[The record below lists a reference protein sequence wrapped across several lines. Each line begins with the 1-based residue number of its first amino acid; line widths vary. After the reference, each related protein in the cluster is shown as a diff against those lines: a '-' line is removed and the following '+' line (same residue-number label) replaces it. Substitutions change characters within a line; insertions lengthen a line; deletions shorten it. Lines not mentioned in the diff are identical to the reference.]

1 MFCNN
6 CGHKMTESA
15 DFCSECGARNVNKF
29 NDNSNQETLAQQLSK
44 KNPLTPLWKKLK
56 VIFNGGLKF
65 VVKHKKPFIIS
76 ASTCLT
82 LLLGLFLFN
91 NLYDFTKL
99 SWDSEC
105 NDCNISYTES
115 KTLNLKVLA
124 YDKNNQEIKN
134 IKFSTES
141 GEIETNEN
149 SVVWKLPDEQG
160 TYKITASAPSGKK
173 ITKSI
178 ELIEI
183 KDDMLT
189 GLITNKSEDPNL
201 DSDNDGIIDTEEAKL
216 GTNPNLIDSDFDG
229 LSDYYE
235 INISKTDPLK
245 ADTDDDGLN
254 DGNELELGLDPLKA
268 DSNGDGHKD
277 GDRNLVYTLNNESNN
292 IVVEI
297 NGTGNVASTT
307 AEVFNNSTL
316 KSMDG
321 VLGKLYSFNTD
332 GKLESAKVTIKY
344 NTDELLENNI
354 KIDKIYED
362 NNILLVNKP
371 INIEI
376 VGENSLTSIIHKQ
389 YSNSDFLPMPCH
401 RLDRNTRGLILYAKN
416 QKALDILL
424 SKFKSHEIEK
434 HYLALIYGKPTK
446 NSEKL
451 IDYLFKDRKKSLV
464 YISNKP
470 QKGYSQIIT
479 SYNLIESYPNGT
491 SLLDVNIET
500 GKTHQIRAHLAY
512 IGLPIVGDGKYGNY
526 EINKKF
532 KSKSQNLTSYKLKF
546 DFKTD
551 AGILNYLNDKTFTL
565 KIEEII

>member
-1 MFCNN
+1 M
-6 CGHKMTESA
+6 
-15 DFCSECGARNVNKF
+15 
-29 NDNSNQETLAQQLSK
+29 
-44 KNPLTPLWKKLK
+44 KKLIVDNK
-56 VIFNGGLKF
+56 YNNKKLDKF
-65 VVKHKKPFIIS
+65 
-76 ASTCLT
+76 
-82 LLLGLFLFN
+82 
-91 NLYDFTKL
+91 LYDKFPSLT
-99 SWDSEC
+99 
-105 NDCNISYTES
+105 NNIFY
-115 KTLNLKVLA
+115 KTLRKK
-124 YDKNNQEIKN
+124 DIK
-134 IKFSTES
+134 
-141 GEIETNEN
+141 
-149 SVVWKLPDEQG
+149 
-160 TYKITASAPSGKK
+160 
-173 ITKSI
+173 
-178 ELIEI
+178 
-183 KDDMLT
+183 
-189 GLITNKSEDPNL
+189 
-201 DSDNDGIIDTEEAKL
+201 
-216 GTNPNLIDSDFDG
+216 
-229 LSDYYE
+229 
-235 INISKTDPLK
+235 
-245 ADTDDDGLN
+245 
-254 DGNELELGLDPLKA
+254 
-268 DSNGDGHKD
+268 
-277 GDRNLVYTLNNESNN
+277 
-292 IVVEI
+292 I
-297 NGTGNVASTT
+297 NGKRISENTNVF
-307 AEVFNNSTL
+307 EN
-316 KSMDG
+316 DEIII
-321 VLGKLYSFNTD
+321 Y
-332 GKLESAKVTIKY
+332 IP
-344 NTDELLENNI
+344 DELLENNI

-424 SKFKSHEIEK
+424 NKFKSHEIEK